1 MKRWKGYEYSLVL
14 VHFIL
19 ALEARGRIHRDH
31 SHVSSRSI
39 VSVYQRFG
47 YACGSGGV
55 TAAIKVA
62 YTGVEA
68 MDLHDE

>member
-1 MKRWKGYEYSLVL
+1 MW
-14 VHFIL
+14 

-31 SHVSSRSI
+31 GHVSGRSI

-47 YACGSGGV
+47 YVRGSGGV

-62 YTGVEA
+62 YTGVESA
-68 MDLHDE
+68 IDFRGEQRF